1 MSKRHKVRCEQSGE
15 ILVMLEELTPSRSI
29 SGPREDISTFSLED
43 SGQVLRRTAQEQFIG
58 VADDLTYTRVG

>member
-1 MSKRHKVRCEQSGE
+1 MSKRHKVRCEESGE
-15 ILVMLEELTPSRSI
+15 VLVMLEDLTPSRAI

-43 SGQVLRRTAQEQFIG
+43 SGQVLRRTAQDQFIG

>member
-15 ILVMLEELTPSRSI
+15 ILVMLEELTLSRSI